1 VANLVEQLR
10 EADDHTALSSHF
22 QKTEEIMK
30 PKIGFIGVGIM
41 GRHMASH
48 LLEAGYQVVAYDA
61 VSEAI
66 DFVAAKGAE
75 PGGSCR
81 DVAERSDLVIS
92 MVPDSPD
99 VEQVALGKDGIV
111 EAARAGLIYVDMST
125 IAPGVA
131 VEVAEVLGLK
141 GVRCLDAPV
150 SGGEAGAVNATLSIM
165 VGGPEDLFDEVK
177 PVFEVMGKTVTLCG
191 ANGAGQTV
199 KACNQIQ
206 VALNVIGMAEAF
218 VLGAKAGVDPAIILQ
233 VLSGGYAQTR
243 VMDVRGPKLIKGE
256 FEPGFKSRF
265 HYKDLNIIMETAKEL
280 NVPLP
285 ATAIAH
291 TMFNAMLASGRGDLD
306 HSAVINIIEDLAK
319 VEARTSQE

>member
-1 VANLVEQLR
+1 VVLR
-10 EADDHTALSSHF
+10 
-22 QKTEEIMK
+22 KEEIVK
-30 PKIGFIGVGIM
+30 KKIGFIGVGIM
-41 GRHMASH
+41 GQHMASH
-48 LLEAGYQVVAYDA
+48 LLEAGYQLVAYD
-61 VSEAI
+61 V
-66 DFVAAKGAE
+66 VAAALDQIVAKGAE
-75 PGGSCR
+75 RGESCQ
-81 DVAERSDLVIS
+81 DVAARSELVIS

-99 VEQVALGKDGIV
+99 VEEVALGEEGIIQS
-111 EAARAGLIYVDMST
+111 ARDGLIYVDMST

-131 VEVAEVLGLK
+131 VRVAEELGKL

-150 SGGEAGAVNATLSIM
+150 SGGEMGAKNAALSIM

-177 PVFEVMGKTVTLCG
+177 AVFEVMGQTVTLCG
-191 ANGAGQTV
+191 GNGAGQTV

-206 VALNVIGMAEAF
+206 VALNFVGMAEAF

-256 FEPGFKSRF
+256 FEPGFKSKF

-280 NVPLP
+280 NAPLP
-285 ATAIAH
+285 CTAVAHALFCAMIA
-291 TMFNAMLASGRGDLD
+291 SDRGDLD

-319 VEARTSQE
+319 VEVRTKLE

>member
-1 VANLVEQLR
+1 
-10 EADDHTALSSHF
+10 
-22 QKTEEIMK
+22 MK

-48 LLEAGYQVVAYDA
+48 LLEAGYELVAYDVVPDA
-61 VSEAI
+61 LEFMV
-66 DFVAAKGAE
+66 AKGAE
-75 PGGSCR
+75 RGESCQ
-81 DVAERSDLVIS
+81 DVAARSDLVIS

-99 VEQVALGKDGIV
+99 VEKAALGEKGIID
-111 EAARAGLIYVDMST
+111 AARAGLIYVDMST

-131 VEVAEVLGLK
+131 MRVAEELGRK

-150 SGGEAGAVNATLSIM
+150 SGGEVGAKNATLSIM
-165 VGGPEDLFDEVK
+165 AGGPEDLFNEVK
-177 PVFEVMGKTVTLCG
+177 PVFEVMGKTITLCG
-191 ANGAGQTV
+191 GNGAGQTV

-206 VALNVIGMAEAF
+206 VALNFIGMAEAF
-218 VLGAKAGVDPAIILQ
+218 VLGTKAGVDPAIILQ

-243 VMDVRGPKLIKGE
+243 VMDVRGPKVIKGE
-256 FEPGFKSRF
+256 FEPGFKSKF
-265 HYKDLNIIMETAKEL
+265 HYKDLNIIMETARAL

-291 TMFNAMLASGRGDLD
+291 TLFNAMIASGRGDLD

-319 VEARTSQE
+319 VEARSVRE